1 MNYPIGIQDF
11 ASIINDGFVYVDK
24 TNMVYELTKDKGVY
38 FLSRPRRFGKSLLV
52 STIKYYFEGRHD
64 LFKGL
69 KIESLEKK
77 WETYPVFEI
86 DFNGSNYTEADAL
99 EQTLNGYLVKWEQ
112 QYGVKPATDQ
122 PGRRLADVLHQA
134 HVQTGKT
141 CVVLVDEY
149 DKPML
154 DAMDTGLKTR
164 VGDNEMLIEDHNR
177 ETLKAFYS
185 VFKLADADLRFVF
198 LTGVTKFAQV
208 SVFSGFNNARDI
220 SMNPRFDTICGIS
233 REELNNVFAS
243 SIEELANTNML
254 SVEEAKSQ
262 LQQRYDGYHFSNG
275 MTDIYNPFSLLNAF
289 ADDNIRDYW
298 FASGTPSYLMRLLA
312 HSKEDIQGIIACS
325 YEAQEFVDYRA
336 TVEAPVP
343 MIYQSG
349 YLTIKGYNRED
360 DEYKLDFP
368 NHEVAS
374 GFLTLLASGYFQTPT
389 QPNSWANKLK
399 KALHHGKPEDFRNLL
414 DDFLASIPYSVRES
428 NSEKSHERQFQYTVY
443 LIMRLIGS
451 CRNTVYHEKATS
463 KGRADCVI
471 ETPRYVYIFE
481 YKLDR
486 PAAEAMAQISDRGY
500 AEPYAHD
507 GRPVYAIACSFSSEA
522 GTISDWM
529 VKQIHSTHDSSIHTL
544 A

>member
-11 ASIINDGFVYVDK
+11 AKLRENNFVYVDK
-24 TNMVYELTKDKGVY
+24 TDMVFDITKNDGVY

-99 EQTLNGYLVKWEQ
+99 EQTLNGYLIKWEQ

-312 HSKEDIQGIIACS
+312 HSNEDIQGIIARS

-399 KALHHGKPEDFRNLL
+399 KALHHGKPEDFHNLL

-428 NSEKSHERQFQYTVY
+428 NGEKSHERQFQYTVY

-529 VKQIHSTHDSSIHTL
+529 VKQIHNTTIQAYTH
-544 A
+544 

>member
-11 ASIINDGFVYVDK
+11 ESIINDGFVYVDK
-24 TNMVYELTKDKGVY
+24 TAIIYELTKSKGAY

-52 STIKYYFEGRHD
+52 STIKYYFEGRRE

-69 KIESLEKK
+69 RMEALEKK
-77 WETYPVFEI
+77 WDAYPVFEI
-86 DFNGSNYTEADAL
+86 DFNGSNYTQPDAL
-99 EQTLNGYLVKWEQ
+99 EQTLNAYLVRWEK
-112 QYGVKPATDQ
+112 QYGVIPATDQ
-122 PGRRLADVLHQA
+122 PGRRLADVLRQA
-134 HVQTGKT
+134 HEQTGKP

-154 DAMDTGLKTR
+154 DAMDTGLKTM
-164 VGDNEMLIEDHNR
+164 VGNNETLIEDYNR

-208 SVFSGFNNARDI
+208 SVFSGFNNAQDI
-220 SMNPRFDTICGIS
+220 SMIPRFDSICGITT
-233 REELNNVFAS
+233 EELDSVLAP
-243 SIEELANTNML
+243 SIEALANAN
-254 SVEEAKSQ
+254 SVSVAEAKS
-262 LQQRYDGYHFSNG
+262 LLKQRYDGYHFSEG

-289 ADDNIRDYW
+289 KNEKARDYW
-298 FASGTPSYLMRLLA
+298 FASGTPTYLMRLLA
-312 HSKEDIQGIIACS
+312 HSGENIQDIIAHT

-360 DEYKLDFP
+360 EEYRLDFP

-374 GFLTLLASGYFQTPT
+374 GFLAILASGYFQTPT
-389 QPNSWANKLK
+389 EPSSWASKLK
-399 KALHHGKPEDFRNLL
+399 KALHHGKPEDFRGLL
-414 DDFLASIPYSVRES
+414 GDFLASIPYSVREG
-428 NSEKSHERQFQYTVY
+428 NGEKSHERQFQYSVY

-451 CRNTVYHEKATS
+451 CRNTVYHEKASS

-486 PAAEAMAQISDRGY
+486 PAAEAMAQIADRGY
-500 AEPYAHD
+500 AQPYAHD
-507 GRPVYAIACSFSSEA
+507 GRGVYAIACSFSSET
-522 GTISDWM
+522 GTISDWL
-529 VKQIHSTHDSSIHTL
+529 VRQVGSEICKS
-544 A
+544 AN

>member
-11 ASIINDGFVYVDK
+11 AKLRENNFVYVDK
-24 TNMVYELTKDKGVY
+24 TDMVFDITKNDGVY

-99 EQTLNGYLVKWEQ
+99 EQTLNGYLIKWEQ

-220 SMNPRFDTICGIS
+220 SMNPRFDAICGIS

-312 HSKEDIQGIIACS
+312 HSKEDIQGIIARS

-399 KALHHGKPEDFRNLL
+399 KALHHGKPEDFRDLL
-414 DDFLASIPYSVRES
+414 NDFLASIPYSVRES
-428 NSEKSHERQFQYTVY
+428 NGEKSHERQFQYTVY

-451 CRNTVYHEKATS
+451 TRNTVYHEKATS

-481 YKLDR
+481 YNLDH
-486 PAAEAMAQISDRGY
+486 PAAEGMAQIVDCGY

-507 GRPVYAIACSFSSEA
+507 GRPVYAIACSFSSET
-522 GTISDWM
+522 GTIRDWM
-529 VKQIHSTHDSSIHTL
+529 VKQLVGSTKTE
-544 A
+544 

>member
-208 SVFSGFNNARDI
+208 SVFSGFNNAQDI
-220 SMNPRFDTICGIS
+220 SMSPRFDAICGITT
-233 REELNNVFAS
+233 EELNSVFAPA
-243 SIEELANTNML
+243 IEELANANAV
-254 SVEEAKSQ
+254 SVAETKSQ
-262 LQQRYDGYHFSNG
+262 LKQRYDGYHFSET
-275 MTDIYNPFSLLNAF
+275 MTDIYNPFSLLNTFKFEKAK
-289 ADDNIRDYW
+289 DYW

-312 HSKEDIQGIIACS
+312 HSNENIQDIIARS

-360 DEYKLDFP
+360 EEYKLDFP

-374 GFLTLLASGYFQTPT
+374 GFLAILASGYFHTPT
-389 QPNSWANKLK
+389 EPNSWANKLK

-471 ETPRYVYIFE
+471 ETPRYVYVFE

-486 PAAEAMAQISDRGY
+486 PAAEAMTQIGNRGY
-500 AEPYAHD
+500 ADPYAHD
-507 GRPVYAIACSFSSEA
+507 GRPVYAIACSFSSET

-529 VKQIHSTHDSSIHTL
+529 VKQMVGATRVE
-544 A
+544 

>member
-24 TNMVYELTKDKGVY
+24 TDMVYELTKDKGVY

-99 EQTLNGYLVKWEQ
+99 EQTLNGYLIKWEQ

-154 DAMDTGLKTR
+154 DAMDTRLKIR
-164 VGDNEMLIEDHNR
+164 VGDNEVLIEDYNR

-233 REELNNVFAS
+233 REELDNVFAS
-243 SIEELANTNML
+243 SIVELASKNML
-254 SVEEAKSQ
+254 SVEEAKFQ

-275 MTDIYNPFSLLNAF
+275 MTDIST
-289 ADDNIRDYW
+289 I
-298 FASGTPSYLMRLLA
+298 PS
-312 HSKEDIQGIIACS
+312 
-325 YEAQEFVDYRA
+325 
-336 TVEAPVP
+336 
-343 MIYQSG
+343 
-349 YLTIKGYNRED
+349 
-360 DEYKLDFP
+360 
-368 NHEVAS
+368 
-374 GFLTLLASGYFQTPT
+374 
-389 QPNSWANKLK
+389 
-399 KALHHGKPEDFRNLL
+399 
-414 DDFLASIPYSVRES
+414 
-428 NSEKSHERQFQYTVY
+428 
-443 LIMRLIGS
+443 
-451 CRNTVYHEKATS
+451 
-463 KGRADCVI
+463 
-471 ETPRYVYIFE
+471 RY
-481 YKLDR
+481 
-486 PAAEAMAQISDRGY
+486 
-500 AEPYAHD
+500 
-507 GRPVYAIACSFSSEA
+507 
-522 GTISDWM
+522 
-529 VKQIHSTHDSSIHTL
+529 
-544 A
+544 

>member
-24 TNMVYELTKDKGVY
+24 TNMVYELIKDKGVY

-112 QYGVKPATDQ
+112 QYGVQPATDQ

-185 VFKLADADLRFVF
+185 AFKLADADLRFVF

-208 SVFSGFNNARDI
+208 SVFSGFNNAQDI
-220 SMNPRFDTICGIS
+220 SMSPRFDAICGITT
-233 REELNNVFAS
+233 EELNSVFAPA
-243 SIEELANTNML
+243 IEELANANAV
-254 SVEEAKSQ
+254 SVAETKSQ
-262 LQQRYDGYHFSNG
+262 LKQRYDGYHFSKG
-275 MTDIYNPFSLLNAF
+275 MTDIYNPFSLLNTFKSEDA
-289 ADDNIRDYW
+289 RDYW

-312 HSKEDIQGIIACS
+312 HSNEDIQGIIARS

-360 DEYKLDFP
+360 EEYKLDFP

-374 GFLTLLASGYFQTPT
+374 GFLAILASGYFHTPT
-389 QPNSWANKLK
+389 EPNSWANKLK

-451 CRNTVYHEKATS
+451 CRNTVYHEKGTS

-486 PAAEAMAQISDRGY
+486 PAAEAMTQIGDRGY
-500 AEPYAHD
+500 ADPYVHD
-507 GRPVYAIACSFSSEA
+507 GRPVYAIACSFSSET

-529 VKQIHSTHDSSIHTL
+529 VKQIVGATRVE
-544 A
+544 

>member
-11 ASIINDGFVYVDK
+11 AKLRENDFVYVDK
-24 TNMVYELTKDKGVY
+24 TDMVFDITKNDGVY

-69 KIESLEKK
+69 KIESLENK

-99 EQTLNGYLVKWEQ
+99 EQTLNGYLIKWEQ

-208 SVFSGFNNARDI
+208 SVFSGFNNTRDI
-220 SMNPRFDTICGIS
+220 SMNPRFDAICGIS

-312 HSKEDIQGIIACS
+312 HSNEDIQGIIARS

-374 GFLTLLASGYFQTPT
+374 GFLAILASGYFHTPT
-389 QPNSWANKLK
+389 EPNSWANKLK

-428 NSEKSHERQFQYTVY
+428 NGEKSHERQFQYTVY

-451 CRNTVYHEKATS
+451 TRNTVYHEKATS

-507 GRPVYAIACSFSSEA
+507 GRPVYAIACSFSSET

-529 VKQIHSTHDSSIHTL
+529 VKQIHNTHDSSIHTL

>member
-11 ASIINDGFVYVDK
+11 AKLRENNFVYVDK
-24 TNMVYELTKDKGVY
+24 TDMVFDITKNDGAY

-99 EQTLNGYLVKWEQ
+99 EQTLNGYLIKWEQ

-208 SVFSGFNNARDI
+208 SVFSGFNNAQDI
-220 SMNPRFDTICGIS
+220 SMSPRFDAICGITT
-233 REELNNVFAS
+233 EELNSVFAPA
-243 SIEELANTNML
+243 IEELANANAV
-254 SVEEAKSQ
+254 SVAETKSQ
-262 LQQRYDGYHFSNG
+262 LKQRYDGYHFSKG
-275 MTDIYNPFSLLNAF
+275 MTDIYNPFSLLNTFKSEDA
-289 ADDNIRDYW
+289 RDYW

-312 HSKEDIQGIIACS
+312 HSNEDIQGIIARS

-360 DEYKLDFP
+360 EEYKLDFP

-399 KALHHGKPEDFRNLL
+399 KALHHGKPEDFHNLL

-428 NSEKSHERQFQYTVY
+428 NGEKSHERQFQYTVY

-486 PAAEAMAQISDRGY
+486 PAAEAMAQISDHGY

-507 GRPVYAIACSFSSEA
+507 SRAVYAIACSFSSET

-529 VKQIHSTHDSSIHTL
+529 VKQLVGTTKEE
-544 A
+544 

>member
-11 ASIINDGFVYVDK
+11 AKLRENNFVYVDK
-24 TNMVYELTKDKGVY
+24 TDMVFDITKNDGVY

-99 EQTLNGYLVKWEQ
+99 EQTLNGYLIKWEQ

-220 SMNPRFDTICGIS
+220 SMNPRFDAICGIS

-312 HSKEDIQGIIACS
+312 HSKEDIQGIIARS

-399 KALHHGKPEDFRNLL
+399 KALHHGKPEDFRDLL
-414 DDFLASIPYSVRES
+414 NDFLASIPYSVRES
-428 NSEKSHERQFQYTVY
+428 NGEKSHERQFQYTVY

-486 PAAEAMAQISDRGY
+486 PAAEAMTQIGDRGY
-500 AEPYAHD
+500 ADPYAHD
-507 GRPVYAIACSFSSEA
+507 GRPVYAIACSFSSET

-529 VKQIHSTHDSSIHTL
+529 VKQMVGATRVE
-544 A
+544 

>member
-11 ASIINDGFVYVDK
+11 AKLRENNFVYVDK
-24 TNMVYELTKDKGVY
+24 TDMVFDITKNDGVY

-99 EQTLNGYLVKWEQ
+99 EQTLNGYLIKWEQ

-164 VGDNEMLIEDHNR
+164 VGDNKMLIEDHNR

-220 SMNPRFDTICGIS
+220 SMNPRFDAICGIS

-312 HSKEDIQGIIACS
+312 HSKEDIQGIIARS

-399 KALHHGKPEDFRNLL
+399 KALHHGKPEDFRDLL
-414 DDFLASIPYSVRES
+414 NDFLASIPYSVRES
-428 NSEKSHERQFQYTVY
+428 NGEKSHERQFQYTVY

-451 CRNTVYHEKATS
+451 TRNTVYHEKATS

-481 YKLDR
+481 YNLDH
-486 PAAEAMAQISDRGY
+486 PAAEGMAQIVDCGY

-507 GRPVYAIACSFSSEA
+507 GRPVYAIACSFSSET

-529 VKQIHSTHDSSIHTL
+529 VKQLVGTTKEE
-544 A
+544 

>member
-24 TNMVYELTKDKGVY
+24 TNMVYELIKDKGVY

-99 EQTLNGYLVKWEQ
+99 EQTLNGYLIKWEQ

-220 SMNPRFDTICGIS
+220 SMNPRFDAICGIS
-233 REELNNVFAS
+233 REELHDVFAS

-312 HSKEDIQGIIACS
+312 HSNEDIQDIIARS

-389 QPNSWANKLK
+389 QPNSWTNKLK
-399 KALHHGKPEDFRNLL
+399 KALHHGKPEDFRDLL
-414 DDFLASIPYSVRES
+414 NDFLASIPYSVRES

-529 VKQIHSTHDSSIHTL
+529 VKQIHNTHDSSIHTL

>member
-69 KIESLEKK
+69 KIESLEKE

-86 DFNGSNYTEADAL
+86 DFNGSNYTDADAL
-99 EQTLNGYLVKWEQ
+99 GQTLNGYLIKWEQ

-208 SVFSGFNNARDI
+208 SVFSGFNNAQDI
-220 SMNPRFDTICGIS
+220 SMSPRFDAICGITT
-233 REELNNVFAS
+233 EELNSVFAPA
-243 SIEELANTNML
+243 IEELANANAV
-254 SVEEAKSQ
+254 SVAETKSQ
-262 LQQRYDGYHFSNG
+262 LKQRYNGYHFSKR
-275 MTDIYNPFSLLNAF
+275 MTDIYNPFSLLNTFKSEDA
-289 ADDNIRDYW
+289 RDYW

-312 HSKEDIQGIIACS
+312 HSNEDIQGIIARS

-399 KALHHGKPEDFRNLL
+399 KALHHGKPEDFRDLL
-414 DDFLASIPYSVRES
+414 NDFLASIPYSVRES
-428 NSEKSHERQFQYTVY
+428 NGEKSHERQFQYTVY

-451 CRNTVYHEKATS
+451 TRNTVYHEKATS

-471 ETPRYVYIFE
+471 ETPRYVYVFE
-481 YKLDR
+481 YKLDH
-486 PAAEAMAQISDRGY
+486 PAAEGMAQIVDCGY

-507 GRPVYAIACSFSSEA
+507 GRPVYAIACSFSSET

-529 VKQIHSTHDSSIHTL
+529 VKQLVGSTK
-544 A
+544 AE

>member
-11 ASIINDGFVYVDK
+11 AKLRENNFVYVDK
-24 TNMVYELTKDKGVY
+24 TDMVFDITKNDGVY

-99 EQTLNGYLVKWEQ
+99 EQTLNGYLIKWEQ

-220 SMNPRFDTICGIS
+220 SMNPRFDAICGIS

-312 HSKEDIQGIIACS
+312 HSKEDIQGIIARS

-389 QPNSWANKLK
+389 QPNNWANKLK
-399 KALHHGKPEDFRNLL
+399 KALHHGKPEDFRDLL
-414 DDFLASIPYSVRES
+414 NDFLASIPYSVRES
-428 NSEKSHERQFQYTVY
+428 NGEKSHERQFQYTVY

-451 CRNTVYHEKATS
+451 TRNTVYHEKATS

-486 PAAEAMAQISDRGY
+486 PAAEAMTQIGDRGY
-500 AEPYAHD
+500 ADPYAHD
-507 GRPVYAIACSFSSEA
+507 GRPVYAIACSFSSET

-529 VKQIHSTHDSSIHTL
+529 VKQMVGATRVE
-544 A
+544 

>member
-24 TNMVYELTKDKGVY
+24 TDMVYELTKDKGVY

-164 VGDNEMLIEDHNR
+164 VGDNEVLIEDYNC

-233 REELNNVFAS
+233 REELDNVFAS
-243 SIEELANTNML
+243 SIVELASKNML
-254 SVEEAKSQ
+254 SVEEAKFQ

-312 HSKEDIQGIIACS
+312 HSNENIQNIIARS

-360 DEYKLDFP
+360 EEYKLDFP

-374 GFLTLLASGYFQTPT
+374 GFLAILASGYFHTPT
-389 QPNSWANKLK
+389 EPNSWANKLK
-399 KALHHGKPEDFRNLL
+399 KALHHGKPEDFHDLL
-414 DDFLASIPYSVRES
+414 NDFLASIPYSVRES
-428 NSEKSHERQFQYTVY
+428 NGEKSHERQFQYTVY

-451 CRNTVYHEKATS
+451 TRNTVYHEKATS

-471 ETPRYVYIFE
+471 ETPRYVYVFE

-486 PAAEAMAQISDRGY
+486 PAAEAMAQIGDRRY
-500 AEPYAHD
+500 ADPYAHD
-507 GRPVYAIACSFSSEA
+507 GRPVYAIACSFSSET

-529 VKQIHSTHDSSIHTL
+529 VKQIHNTHESSIYTL

>member
-11 ASIINDGFVYVDK
+11 AKLRENNFVYVDK
-24 TNMVYELTKDKGVY
+24 TDMVFDITKNDGVY

-86 DFNGSNYTEADAL
+86 DFNGSNYTEAGAL
-99 EQTLNGYLVKWEQ
+99 EQTLNGYLIKWEQ
-112 QYGVKPATDQ
+112 QYGVQPATDQ

-154 DAMDTGLKTR
+154 DAMDTELKTR

-220 SMNPRFDTICGIS
+220 SMNPRFDAICGIS
-233 REELNNVFAS
+233 SEELNKVFAS

-312 HSKEDIQGIIACS
+312 HSNENIQDIIARS

-360 DEYKLDFP
+360 EEYKLDFP

-374 GFLTLLASGYFQTPT
+374 GFLAILASGYFHTPT
-389 QPNSWANKLK
+389 EPNSWANKLK

-428 NSEKSHERQFQYTVY
+428 NGEKSHERQFQYTVY

-463 KGRADCVI
+463 KGCADCVI

-507 GRPVYAIACSFSSEA
+507 GRPVYAIACSFSSET

-529 VKQIHSTHDSSIHTL
+529 VKQIHNTHDSSIHTL

>member
-11 ASIINDGFVYVDK
+11 AKLRENNFVYVDK
-24 TNMVYELTKDKGVY
+24 TDMVFDITKNDGVY

-86 DFNGSNYTEADAL
+86 DFNGSNYTEAGAL
-99 EQTLNGYLVKWEQ
+99 EQTLNGYLIKWEQ
-112 QYGVKPATDQ
+112 QYGVQPATDQ

-154 DAMDTGLKTR
+154 DAMDTELKTR

-185 VFKLADADLRFVF
+185 VFKLADADLRFVL

-220 SMNPRFDTICGIS
+220 SMNPRFDAICGIS

-243 SIEELANTNML
+243 PIEELANTNML

-312 HSKEDIQGIIACS
+312 HSNENIQDIIARS

-360 DEYKLDFP
+360 EEYKLDFP

-374 GFLTLLASGYFQTPT
+374 GFLAILASGYFHTPT
-389 QPNSWANKLK
+389 EPNSWANKLK

-463 KGRADCVI
+463 KGCAGCVI

-486 PAAEAMAQISDRGY
+486 PAAEAMVQISDRRY

-507 GRPVYAIACSFSSEA
+507 GRPVYAIACSFSSET

-529 VKQIHSTHDSSIHTL
+529 VKQIHNTHDSSIHTL

>member
-11 ASIINDGFVYVDK
+11 AKLRENNFVYVDK
-24 TNMVYELTKDKGVY
+24 TDMVFDITKNDGVY

-69 KIESLEKK
+69 KIENLETK

-122 PGRRLADVLHQA
+122 PGRRLADVLRQA

-164 VGDNEMLIEDHNR
+164 VDDNEMLIEDHNR

-233 REELNNVFAS
+233 REELNKVFAS

-312 HSKEDIQGIIACS
+312 HSNENIQDIIARS

-360 DEYKLDFP
+360 EEYKLDFP

-374 GFLTLLASGYFQTPT
+374 GFLAILASGYFHTPT
-389 QPNSWANKLK
+389 EPNSWANKLK
-399 KALHHGKPEDFRNLL
+399 KALHHGKPEDFHNLL

-428 NSEKSHERQFQYTVY
+428 NGEKSHERQFLYTVY

-507 GRPVYAIACSFSSEA
+507 SRAVYAIACSFSSET

-529 VKQIHSTHDSSIHTL
+529 VKQLVGTTKEE
-544 A
+544 

>member
-11 ASIINDGFVYVDK
+11 ASIINDGFVYADK
-24 TNMVYELTKDKGVY
+24 TDLVYELTKSKGVY

-86 DFNGSNYTEADAL
+86 DFNGSNYTDADAL
-99 EQTLNGYLVKWEQ
+99 EQTLNGYLIKWEQ

-233 REELNNVFAS
+233 REELNKVFAS

-312 HSKEDIQGIIACS
+312 HSNENIQDIIARS

-360 DEYKLDFP
+360 EEYKLDFP

-374 GFLTLLASGYFQTPT
+374 GFLAILASGYFHTPT
-389 QPNSWANKLK
+389 EPNSWANKLK
-399 KALHHGKPEDFRNLL
+399 KALHHGKPEDFHNLL

-428 NSEKSHERQFQYTVY
+428 NGEKSHERQFQYTVY

-507 GRPVYAIACSFSSEA
+507 SRAVYAIACSFSSET

-529 VKQIHSTHDSSIHTL
+529 VKQLVGTTKEE
-544 A
+544 

>member
-11 ASIINDGFVYVDK
+11 AKLRENNFVYVDK
-24 TNMVYELTKDKGVY
+24 TDMVFDITKNDGVY

-99 EQTLNGYLVKWEQ
+99 EQTLNGYLIKWEQ

-208 SVFSGFNNARDI
+208 SVFSGFNNAQDI
-220 SMNPRFDTICGIS
+220 SMSPRFDAICGITT
-233 REELNNVFAS
+233 EELNSVFAPA
-243 SIEELANTNML
+243 IEELANANAV
-254 SVEEAKSQ
+254 SVAETKSQ
-262 LQQRYDGYHFSNG
+262 LKQRYDGYHFSKG
-275 MTDIYNPFSLLNAF
+275 MTDIYNPFSLLNTFKSEDA
-289 ADDNIRDYW
+289 RDYW

-312 HSKEDIQGIIACS
+312 HSNEDIQGIIARS

-399 KALHHGKPEDFRNLL
+399 KALHHGKPEDFHNLL
-414 DDFLASIPYSVRES
+414 DDFLASIPYSVSES
-428 NSEKSHERQFQYTVY
+428 NGEKSHERQFQYTVY

-486 PAAEAMAQISDRGY
+486 PAAEAMAQISDHGY

-507 GRPVYAIACSFSSEA
+507 SRAVYAIACSFSSET

-529 VKQIHSTHDSSIHTL
+529 VKQLVGTTKEE
-544 A
+544 

>member
-11 ASIINDGFVYVDK
+11 AKLRENNFVYVDK
-24 TNMVYELTKDKGVY
+24 TDMVFDITKNDGVY

-69 KIESLEKK
+69 KIENLEKK

-99 EQTLNGYLVKWEQ
+99 EQTLNGYLIKWEQ

-185 VFKLADADLRFVF
+185 VFKLADADLRFVL

-208 SVFSGFNNARDI
+208 SVFSGFNNAQDI
-220 SMNPRFDTICGIS
+220 SMSPRFDAICGITT
-233 REELNNVFAS
+233 EELNTVFAPA
-243 SIEELANTNML
+243 IEELANANAV
-254 SVEEAKSQ
+254 SVAETKSQ
-262 LQQRYDGYHFSNG
+262 LKQRYDGYHFSKG
-275 MTDIYNPFSLLNAF
+275 MTDIYNPFSLLNTFKSEDA
-289 ADDNIRDYW
+289 RDYW

-312 HSKEDIQGIIACS
+312 HSKEDIQGIIARS

-399 KALHHGKPEDFRNLL
+399 KALHHGKPEDFRDLL
-414 DDFLASIPYSVRES
+414 NDFLASIPYSVRES

-451 CRNTVYHEKATS
+451 TRNTVYHEKATS

-481 YKLDR
+481 YNLDH
-486 PAAEAMAQISDRGY
+486 PAAEGMAQIVDCGY

-507 GRPVYAIACSFSSEA
+507 GRPVYAIACSFSSET
-522 GTISDWM
+522 GTIRDWM
-529 VKQIHSTHDSSIHTL
+529 VKQLVGSTKTE
-544 A
+544 

>member
-11 ASIINDGFVYVDK
+11 AKLRENNFVYVDK
-24 TNMVYELTKDKGVY
+24 TDMVFDITKNDGVY

-69 KIESLEKK
+69 KIENLETK

-122 PGRRLADVLHQA
+122 PGRRLADVLRQA

-164 VGDNEMLIEDHNR
+164 VDDNEMLIEDHNR

-233 REELNNVFAS
+233 REELNKVFAS

-312 HSKEDIQGIIACS
+312 HSNENIQDIIARS

-360 DEYKLDFP
+360 EEYKLDFP

-374 GFLTLLASGYFQTPT
+374 GFLAILASGYFHTPT
-389 QPNSWANKLK
+389 EPNSWANKLK
-399 KALHHGKPEDFRNLL
+399 KALHHGKPEDFHNLL

-428 NSEKSHERQFQYTVY
+428 NGEKSHERQFQYTVY

-486 PAAEAMAQISDRGY
+486 PAAEAMAQISDHGY

-507 GRPVYAIACSFSSEA
+507 SRAVYAIACSFSSET

-529 VKQIHSTHDSSIHTL
+529 VKQLVGTTKEE
-544 A
+544 